1 MGEGSIAPEEP
12 HRVTVRISRYDR
24 LRNPFSSIRAM
35 YITAAL
41 SAAFKV
47 AMLVE
52 AKLRVITHTAE
63 MTVPCRAFLCA
74 VYLTELSISSVI
86 YFGGLRS

>member
-12 HRVTVRISRYDR
+12 HKVTVRISRYDR
-24 LRNPFSSIRAM
+24 LRNPFPSIRAV

-41 SAAFKV
+41 SAAFEV
-47 AMLVE
+47 AMLIE
-52 AKLRVITHTAE
+52 DEQRVITHTAE
-63 MTVPCRAFLCA
+63 MTVPCRALLCA
-74 VYLTELSISSVI
+74 VCLTELSISSVI

>member
-12 HRVTVRISRYDR
+12 HKVTVRISRYDR
-24 LRNPFSSIRAM
+24 LQNPFPSIRAM

-41 SAAFKV
+41 SAAFEV

-52 AKLRVITHTAE
+52 DEQRVITHTAE

-74 VYLTELSISSVI
+74 VCLTELSISSVI